1 MVLFAIIMT
10 LMSIILSILF
20 YILNYESLHEEM
32 AKDDEKVKNEKEEN
46 DAIADPCMQIAS
58 PKLDYYK
65 NMSKF
70 IHREDWLY

>member
-46 DAIADPCMQIAS
+46 NAIADPYMQIAS

-65 NMSKF
+65 NLSKF